1 MCIFCDIDPNRII
14 NHYDHW
20 FAIYDDYPVTELH
33 TLIILKQHVESF
45 LYINNEEIVSLN
57 NFLKKLKFNLQFED
71 SSITGFNIGINDG
84 ISAGQ
89 TIMHC
94 HVHLIPRRNRDV
106 VNPRG
111 GVRHI
116 IPGKGF
122 Y

>member
-1 MCIFCDIDPNRII
+1 MCIFCDIDLNRII

-20 FAIYDDYPVTELH
+20 IAIYDDYPVTELH

>member
-1 MCIFCDIDPNRII
+1 MCIFCDINPDRIFKQ
-14 NHYDHW
+14 YDHW
-20 FAIYDDYPVTELH
+20 YAIYDNYPITELH

-45 LYINNEEIVSLN
+45 LLINNEEIVSLN
-57 NFLKKLKFNLQFED
+57 NFLKHLKFDLQSD
-71 SSITGFNIGINDG
+71 DLTITGFNIGINDG

-106 VNPRG
+106 ANPRG
-111 GVRHI
+111 GVRHMI
-116 IPGKGF
+116 QGKGF